1 MNKLR
6 CWSLQDFNQHSYAV
20 IGNGGFVQILMD
32 LLKQHQL
39 QLPVQWLEAAD
50 PTLAVTAPDYLIL
63 GTDTFQLEIIER
75 WAPYLKQGQKFVDVS
90 DLVQCVKFGVPL
102 PEQRANPPQVAD
114 LLFCGIGTAL
124 SEALWLYPVRQQF
137 QQGGVSWQAV
147 HPLEQER
154 EALIQQAKAV
164 VVWNGSQR
172 IFQEFLTTCQR
183 FHLPVTYAECGFF
196 PQSEH
201 FYFDR
206 EGVNLASALRHDELA
221 WLGAEDDERIE
232 LYRHT
237 LFQGRVSQ
245 NQGYVFV
252 PLQIGSDSNVQNH
265 SRFRQGMQH
274 YIDFILSQHRS
285 DELIFKVH
293 PKDQY
298 ADHYQFYGAAVSS
311 ADTLDLIAGAALV
324 RGINSSVL
332 FEAALFGKQVKA
344 DGECLLNSSKAD
356 AQLVVK
362 AMIARQYRT
371 SEFELNQA
379 KLARFSNLGHLFY
392 D

>member
-50 PTLAVTAPDYLIL
+50 PTQAVTAPDYLIL

-90 DLVQCVKFGVPL
+90 DLVQCAKFGVPL

-114 LLFCGIGTAL
+114 LLYCGIGTAL

-147 HPLEQER
+147 HPLAQER

-164 VVWNGSQR
+164 VVWNGSHR
-172 IFQEFLTTCQR
+172 IFQEFLTACQR

-232 LYRHT
+232 RYRHT

-245 NQGYVFV
+245 NQDYVFV

-344 DGECLLNSSKAD
+344 DGDCLLNSNKTD